1 MGYDSRKWD
10 IVKSLVWDIFPGNG
24 MRLPEMGFKK
34 SLIWDVIFIEINVN
48 NYILMDF
55 FTVKCGYR
63 FTVGDCQS
71 QNYDA

>member
-1 MGYDSRKWD
+1 MGCSKFPHLGYDSRKWD
-10 IVKSLVWDIFPGNG
+10 IVKSLVWDIFPENG

-55 FTVKCGYR
+55 FTVKN
-63 FTVGDCQS
+63 VH
-71 QNYDA
+71 